1 MLYAEARRIP
11 GGDIRANICYLD
23 SSNTQ
28 FVSTGRWVLQEVCLA
43 DAGCSVSLVSSASG
57 VTCFSSDV
65 T

>member
-11 GGDIRANICYLD
+11 GGDIRANICQLY

-28 FVSTGRWVLQEVCLA
+28 FVSTGRWARQEVCLA
-43 DAGCSVSLVSSASG
+43 EPGCLVSLASG